1 MDSKIVINYKDNPK
15 SLNSDVFHLP
25 QLGYDAMCAHSYLR
39 ICKTKFRT
47 DASHTRMLPVPKK
60 YGLDQVTTRDSL
72 CRYTGTPELWNVM
85 IHPSGN
91 GSVGGR
97 PRPA

>member
-1 MDSKIVINYKDNPK
+1 MF
-15 SLNSDVFHLP
+15 SL
-25 QLGYDAMCAHSYLR
+25 QTY
-39 ICKTKFRT
+39 KTKFTT
-47 DASHTRMLPVPKK
+47 DASPTRMLPVPRK

-97 PRPA
+97 PRPAQETRASHNHFKNTLRCKDGFKIMTHGR